1 DLTSSNVKAGSL
13 QLDAGKDLILDTAT
27 KANTRVSRDGATS
40 VVTTL
45 GPTAKLDV
53 VGDAS
58 ITTGGNVQQNAGDL
72 SVGGNLG
79 MNVGG
84 NWDLG

>member
-1 DLTSSNVKAGSL
+1 
-13 QLDAGKDLILDTAT
+13 
-27 KANTRVSRDGATS
+27 TRVSRDGATS

-53 VGDAS
+53 VSDAS

-72 SVGGNLG
+72 PVGGNLG

-84 NWDLG
+84 NWDLGAVQTGEHKIVQRANGVSNTDINKVTG

>member
-1 DLTSSNVKAGSL
+1 TENNIDLTSANVKAGSL

-27 KANTRVSRDGATS
+27 NASTRVSRDGATS

-45 GPTAKLDV
+45 GPIAKLDV
-53 VGDAS
+53 AGDAS
-58 ITTGGNVQQNAGDL
+58 IVTGGNFQQNAGNL

-79 MNVGG
+79 MNIGG
-84 NWDLG
+84 